1 MTSGQKIAFS
11 LLGTMILFAGFFVCS
26 QSGLFAQIE
35 TRYYSQAKIREKT
48 DSLDKISEGFNE
60 YIRNFLKFV
69 EEGDDA
75 YLKSPAIS
83 SFVDQNPSES
93 DVAERRSLTEK
104 LFQNFPAL
112 QGLRII
118 DKNGRNVHY
127 STYDSTDILRQNGSS
142 KIYKNYPD
150 ILKSV
155 DELDFDQ
162 ISVSE
167 NNLQH
172 KIFIDSQRKRIVLSF
187 PLNWMS
193 TFSASAVFYF
203 DLALIQNDFANDEI
217 ITASQN
223 FCAYSL
229 ENETGGV
236 VVNIPVKYYEDF
248 AAPVKENWAKFKSE
262 NQNSGKIAQNQPEKI
277 LEIDDGRFWTLIN
290 SGKCDYFIVGG
301 VYTSDIFELS
311 QTLKY
316 LIYGTVG
323 LTIFLILFL
332 IFSLKTDKKL
342 VIKKRIKKIQYS
354 IISEYLENKEKIEW
368 DRVVNQLKSRKN
380 DLSQEILRAAG
391 VKSKKKAEKL
401 NLDDFL
407 EQNWQQ
413 IFSVIAPQSPEKTE
427 TALSAV
433 TLDQIRNVI
442 EQVLKE
448 TTVKT
453 SVTAQNPSAD
463 AVDDLEEVEDLPSA
477 DAVADLEE
485 VEDLPPADAVDELEE
500 IEDLPPADA
509 IDELEEVEDLPSADA
524 IDDLEEVEGLP
535 SADAIDDLEEV
546 EDLPSADVVDDLE
559 EVEDLPSADAVE
571 DLEEVE
577 DLPSAD
583 VIDDLEEVEDLPT
596 ADAVAELEEVEDLP
610 PADAVADLEEVE
622 DLPTADAVDDLEE
635 VEDLPSAD
643 AIADL
648 EEVEDL
654 PSADAVDDLEEVE
667 DLPSADAVADLEEVE
682 DLPSADAID
691 DLEEVEDLP
700 SAKAV
705 DPMKIAK
712 LLNSGIQYK
721 YEEANDSFVRTEK
734 FATVENLF
742 GEELAIG
749 TEYLVKKEKKCAV
762 LNFKIEKYIPVL
774 EIKDVGVVIKD
785 NFSEVE
791 DNSALVA
798 DELEELND
806 TEMYHFSMTQF
817 GANPVE
823 VQDLED
829 ASDAIVENEGIYS
842 ISENLEY
849 SSVALNAEFKKLVD
863 SVLK

>member
-262 NQNSGKIAQNQPEKI
+262 NQDSGKIAQNQPEKI

-463 AVDDLEEVEDLPSA
+463 AIADLEEVEDLPSA
-477 DAVADLEE
+477 DTVA
-485 VEDLPPADAVDELEE
+485 
-500 IEDLPPADA
+500 
-509 IDELEEVEDLPSADA
+509 
-524 IDDLEEVEGLP
+524 
-535 SADAIDDLEEV
+535 
-546 EDLPSADVVDDLE
+546 
-559 EVEDLPSADAVE
+559 

-610 PADAVADLEEVE
+610 PADAVAE
-622 DLPTADAVDDLEE
+622 
-635 VEDLPSAD
+635 
-643 AIADL
+643 
-648 EEVEDL
+648 
-654 PSADAVDDLEEVE
+654 LEEVE

-806 TEMYHFSMTQF
+806 AEMYHFSMTQF

-829 ASDAIVENEGIYS
+829 ASDAIVENEGVYS

>member
-60 YIRNFLKFV
+60 YIKKFLKFA
-69 EEGDDA
+69 EERDDA

-83 SFVDQNPSES
+83 SFVEQNPSEA

-118 DKNGRNVHY
+118 DKNGRSVHY
-127 STYDSTDILRQNGSS
+127 STYDSTDVLRQNGSS
-142 KIYKNYPD
+142 KIYKNYSD

-155 DELDFDQ
+155 DELDFEQ
-162 ISVSE
+162 ISISE
-167 NNLQH
+167 TNLKH

-217 ITASQN
+217 ITAGQN
-223 FCAYSL
+223 FCGYSL
-229 ENETGGV
+229 ENEPGGV

-248 AAPVKENWAKFKSE
+248 SAPVKENWAKIKFE
-262 NQNSGKIAQNQPEKI
+262 NQDSGKIAQNQPEKI

-316 LIYGTVG
+316 LIYVTVG

-332 IFSLKTDKKL
+332 LFSLKTDKKL

-368 DRVVNQLKSRKN
+368 NRVVNQLKSRKN

-427 TALSAV
+427 NTLSVV
-433 TLDQIRNVI
+433 TLDQIRTVI

-448 TTVKT
+448 NTVKT
-453 SVTAQNPSAD
+453 SAPAQNKTAD
-463 AVDDLEEVEDLPSA
+463 M
-477 DAVADLEE
+477 VADLEE
-485 VEDLPPADAVDELEE
+485 VEDLPPADDGADLEAV
-500 IEDLPPADA
+500 EDLPPAD
-509 IDELEEVEDLPSADA
+509 DVDNLEEADVLPSAD
-524 IDDLEEVEGLP
+524 D
-535 SADAIDDLEEV
+535 SAD
-546 EDLPSADVVDDLE
+546 
-559 EVEDLPSADAVE
+559 
-571 DLEEVE
+571 
-577 DLPSAD
+577 
-583 VIDDLEEVEDLPT
+583 
-596 ADAVAELEEVEDLP
+596 LEEVEDLP
-610 PADAVADLEEVE
+610 PADDGADLEAVEDLPPADDSDDLEEIEDLPSADDSAGLEEVEELPPADDGADLEAVEDLPPADDSDDLEEIEDLPSADDSAGLEEVEELPPADDVDDLEPVEDLPLADDSAGFEEIEDLPSADDSDGLEEVE
-622 DLPTADAVDDLEE
+622 DLPAAD
-635 VEDLPSAD
+635 P
-643 AIADL
+643 
-648 EEVEDL
+648 
-654 PSADAVDDLEEVE
+654 
-667 DLPSADAVADLEEVE
+667 
-682 DLPSADAID
+682 
-691 DLEEVEDLP
+691 
-700 SAKAV
+700 V
-705 DPMKIAK
+705 DPIKIAK

-749 TEYLVKKEKKCAV
+749 TEYLVKKEKKCAD

-785 NFSEVE
+785 SFSEVE
-791 DNSALVA
+791 DNSVLIDA
-798 DELEELND
+798 ELEELND
-806 TEMYHFSMTQF
+806 SEKYHFSMTQF

-823 VQDLED
+823 IQELED
-829 ASDAIVENEGIYS
+829 ASDAIVENEGVYS

>member
-60 YIRNFLKFV
+60 YIKKFLKFA
-69 EEGDDA
+69 EERDDA

-83 SFVDQNPSES
+83 SFVEQNPSES

-118 DKNGRNVHY
+118 DKNGRSVHY
-127 STYDSTDILRQNGSS
+127 STYDSTDVLRQNGSS
-142 KIYKNYPD
+142 KIYKNYSD

-155 DELDFDQ
+155 DELDFEQ
-162 ISVSE
+162 ISISE
-167 NNLQH
+167 TNLKH

-217 ITASQN
+217 ITAGQN
-223 FCAYSL
+223 FCGYSL
-229 ENETGGV
+229 ENEPGGV

-248 AAPVKENWAKFKSE
+248 SAPVKENWAKIKFE
-262 NQNSGKIAQNQPEKI
+262 NQDSGKIAQNQPEKI

-316 LIYGTVG
+316 LIYVTVG

-332 IFSLKTDKKL
+332 LFSLKTDKKL

-368 DRVVNQLKSRKN
+368 NRVVNQLKSRKN

-427 TALSAV
+427 NTLSVV
-433 TLDQIRNVI
+433 TLDQIRTVI

-448 TTVKT
+448 NTVKT
-453 SVTAQNPSAD
+453 SAPAQNKTAD
-463 AVDDLEEVEDLPSA
+463 M
-477 DAVADLEE
+477 VADLEE
-485 VEDLPPADAVDELEE
+485 VEDLPPADDDADLEAVEDLPPADDSDGLEE
-500 IEDLPPADA
+500 IEDLPSADDSAGLEEVEELPPADDGA
-509 IDELEEVEDLPSADA
+509 DLEAVEDLPPADDSDGLEEIEDLPSADDSAGLEEVEDLPAAD
-524 IDDLEEVEGLP
+524 P
-535 SADAIDDLEEV
+535 
-546 EDLPSADVVDDLE
+546 
-559 EVEDLPSADAVE
+559 
-571 DLEEVE
+571 
-577 DLPSAD
+577 
-583 VIDDLEEVEDLPT
+583 
-596 ADAVAELEEVEDLP
+596 
-610 PADAVADLEEVE
+610 
-622 DLPTADAVDDLEE
+622 
-635 VEDLPSAD
+635 
-643 AIADL
+643 
-648 EEVEDL
+648 
-654 PSADAVDDLEEVE
+654 
-667 DLPSADAVADLEEVE
+667 
-682 DLPSADAID
+682 
-691 DLEEVEDLP
+691 
-700 SAKAV
+700 V
-705 DPMKIAK
+705 DPIKIAK

-749 TEYLVKKEKKCAV
+749 TEYLVKKEKKCAD

-785 NFSEVE
+785 SFSEVE
-791 DNSALVA
+791 DNSVLIDA
-798 DELEELND
+798 ELEELND
-806 TEMYHFSMTQF
+806 SEKYHFSMTQF

-823 VQDLED
+823 IQELED
-829 ASDAIVENEGIYS
+829 ASDAIVENEGVYS

>member
-229 ENETGGV
+229 ENGTGGV

-453 SVTAQNPSAD
+453 SVTTQNPPAD
-463 AVDDLEEVEDLPSA
+463 AVADLEEVEDLPPA

-500 IEDLPPADA
+500 I
-509 IDELEEVEDLPSADA
+509 
-524 IDDLEEVEGLP
+524 
-535 SADAIDDLEEV
+535 
-546 EDLPSADVVDDLE
+546 
-559 EVEDLPSADAVE
+559 
-571 DLEEVE
+571 
-577 DLPSAD
+577 
-583 VIDDLEEVEDLPT
+583 
-596 ADAVAELEEVEDLP
+596 EDLP

-806 TEMYHFSMTQF
+806 AEMYHFSMTQF

-829 ASDAIVENEGIYS
+829 ASDAIVENEGVYS

>member
-262 NQNSGKIAQNQPEKI
+262 NQDSGKIAQNQPEKI

-546 EDLPSADVVDDLE
+546 EDLPSA
-559 EVEDLPSADAVE
+559 
-571 DLEEVE
+571 
-577 DLPSAD
+577 
-583 VIDDLEEVEDLPT
+583 
-596 ADAVAELEEVEDLP
+596 
-610 PADAVADLEEVE
+610 
-622 DLPTADAVDDLEE
+622 
-635 VEDLPSAD
+635 
-643 AIADL
+643 
-648 EEVEDL
+648 
-654 PSADAVDDLEEVE
+654 
-667 DLPSADAVADLEEVE
+667 
-682 DLPSADAID
+682 
-691 DLEEVEDLP
+691 
-700 SAKAV
+700 KAV

-806 TEMYHFSMTQF
+806 AEMYHFSMTQF

-829 ASDAIVENEGIYS
+829 ASDAIVENEGVYS

>member
-1 MTSGQKIAFS
+1 MPIMKGKIMTSGQKIAFS

-262 NQNSGKIAQNQPEKI
+262 NQDSGKIAQNQPEKI

-463 AVDDLEEVEDLPSA
+463 A
-477 DAVADLEE
+477 
-485 VEDLPPADAVDELEE
+485 
-500 IEDLPPADA
+500 I
-509 IDELEEVEDLPSADA
+509 
-524 IDDLEEVEGLP
+524 
-535 SADAIDDLEEV
+535 
-546 EDLPSADVVDDLE
+546 
-559 EVEDLPSADAVE
+559 
-571 DLEEVE
+571 
-577 DLPSAD
+577 
-583 VIDDLEEVEDLPT
+583 
-596 ADAVAELEEVEDLP
+596 
-610 PADAVADLEEVE
+610 
-622 DLPTADAVDDLEE
+622 
-635 VEDLPSAD
+635 
-643 AIADL
+643 
-648 EEVEDL
+648 
-654 PSADAVDDLEEVE
+654 
-667 DLPSADAVADLEEVE
+667 ADLEEVE

-806 TEMYHFSMTQF
+806 AEMYHFSMTQF

-829 ASDAIVENEGIYS
+829 ASDAIVENEGVYS